1 MDPSGYR
8 FGRLLLFAVVST
20 ALLGCGAGN
29 GEGLDK
35 NGRPLDESG
44 LGTLPLAATFASIQ
58 VNVFASDCSVCHA
71 GANAP
76 LGLRLDEAT
85 SFGMLVGIPSVQKP
99 GLLRVNPGDPDQSY
113 LVRKLEGTAAIGG
126 QMPLNAPALPQ
137 STIDFV
143 RQWITDGALP
153 NMLDTPINPV
163 RVVSLTPVSGST
175 LDSLPP
181 SVITVFD
188 REPDASTVNNLTFI
202 VERSGGDGS
211 FTEGNEVQITAASVT
226 VPLNNPSSAL
236 FDLTGVPPVEDT
248 YRVRLLGTGPSIIL
262 DTDANALDGEF
273 SGTLPS
279 GDGIQG
285 GDFVALF
292 EIEGI
297 QPTLESIQNNVLTP
311 MCSGCHSGP
320 TSGVLPAGM
329 DVSDVPASFNAL
341 VNVASLQ
348 VPALRR
354 VNPGDP
360 VNSYLIQKLE
370 GTHAVGDQMP
380 SGGPPLPQNTID
392 AIRDWIQQGATL

>member
-1 MDPSGYR
+1 
-8 FGRLLLFAVVST
+8 
-20 ALLGCGAGN
+20 
-29 GEGLDK
+29 
-35 NGRPLDESG
+35 
-44 LGTLPLAATFASIQ
+44 
-58 VNVFASDCSVCHA
+58 
-71 GANAP
+71 
-76 LGLRLDEAT
+76 
-85 SFGMLVGIPSVQKP
+85 MLVGISSVQKS

-329 DVSDVPASFNAL
+329 DVSDVSASFNAL